1 MTRASTFAER
11 SLARALSRDAKR
23 ARKQARLRPPF
34 ADWWEPSEIV
44 CLRPE
49 PCRKCS
55 GRLLVGYILDS
66 DGECCGWRTEP
77 LGPCGRP
84 DRCGEKV
91 HGITPAE
98 AFGWKVPA

>member
-1 MTRASTFAER
+1 MTGASTFAER
-11 SLARALSRDAKR
+11 SLARALARDAKR
-23 ARKQARLRPPF
+23 ARKQAQPQPPL
-34 ADWWEPSEIV
+34 ADWCEPGEIL

-49 PCRKCS
+49 PCRKYP
-55 GRLLVGYILDS
+55 GRLLVGYILDRNG
-66 DGECCGWRTEP
+66 DCHGWRTRP

-98 AFGWKVPA
+98 AFGWSA